1 MTTLIRAG
9 WVVAFDGARHRV
21 IPSGEVAFEG
31 DRILYAGPRWD
42 GVPETVVDAPGMLVV
57 PGFINTHAHIG
68 VELMAPFVDLPS
80 DGGRR
85 GRYGPSQAF
94 VANRELPPSLS
105 PDEQHLSAEFSL
117 VQMLKCGA
125 TTIVDAAGSG
135 PLWWLGNPPG
145 DEELLL
151 ETAARVGARVYA
163 SLSYR
168 SGRVYYDVDGNAGWH
183 WDEDFGVEG
192 LRRAVDFAVRHR
204 GTHGGLAE
212 TLLCP
217 HAVDNCSPEL
227 LRATA
232 RAAAEHGLLIQIHCA
247 QYEFEI
253 QRIRER
259 YGRTPVEHLAHLG
272 FLGPR
277 VILGHTIY
285 VQGHVAVGGD
295 PQRDLRLI
303 ADAGASVAH
312 SPLPFARRG
321 ETLQSFAR
329 YRAAGV
335 NVSIGCDI
343 WPADIIQEM
352 RLAWVLGKA
361 VDRTPWAPTCQD
373 VFDAATLGG
382 SRALGRDDLGRL
394 ASGAVADVVLVDLG
408 RHHFGPVVDPI
419 RALITC
425 GTGQDVHSIWVAG
438 RRVVADHQAIFADEA
453 ALRSGAQDVYRSL
466 VRAARARDPVGA
478 TPQEMLGLDYD
489 PPLLNGPMHPDAAGS
504 PAGLSK
510 WKETRR

>member
-21 IPSGEVAFEG
+21 VPNGEVAFEG
-31 DRILYAGPRWD
+31 DRILYAGPHWD
-42 GVPETVVDAPGMLVV
+42 GVPGTVVEAPEALAA

-68 VELMAPFVDLPS
+68 VELMAPFVDPPVG
-80 DGGRR
+80 GGRR
-85 GRYGPSQAF
+85 GRYSPSKAF
-94 VANRELPPSLS
+94 AAYSEPPPSLS
-105 PDEQHLSAEFSL
+105 PDEQRVSAEFSL

-145 DEELLL
+145 DEEMLL
-151 ETAARVGARVYA
+151 ETTARIGARVYA

-168 SGRVYYDVDGNAGWH
+168 SGRVYYDADGTAGWH
-183 WDEDFGVEG
+183 WDEAFGFEG
-192 LRRAVDFAVRHR
+192 LRRAVNFAVRHR
-204 GTHGGLAE
+204 GTRGGLAE
-212 TLLCP
+212 ALLCP

-227 LRATA
+227 LRATT
-232 RAAAEHGLLIQIHCA
+232 RAASEHGLLIQIHCA
-247 QYEFEI
+247 QYEFEV
-253 QRIRER
+253 QRIHER
-259 YGRTPVEHLAHLG
+259 YGRTPVEHLADLG
-272 FLGPR
+272 FLGPS

-295 PQRDLRLI
+295 PAKDLRLI

-329 YRAAGV
+329 YRAARV

-352 RLAWVLGKA
+352 RIAWLLGKA
-361 VDRTPWAPTCQD
+361 VDRTASAPTCQD

-382 SRALGRDDLGRL
+382 ARALGRNDLGRL
-394 ASGAVADVVLVDLG
+394 APGASADIVLIDLG

-419 RALITC
+419 RALVTC
-425 GTGQDVHSIWVAG
+425 GVGQDVHSVWVAG
-438 RRVVADHQAIFADEA
+438 RQVVTQHQAINADEP
-453 ALRSGAQDVYRSL
+453 ALRRGAGDVYRSL
-466 VRAARARDPVGA
+466 VRAARARDPVGSM
-478 TPQEMLGLDYD
+478 PQEMLGLDYE
-489 PPLLNGPMHPDAAGS
+489 PPLLR
-504 PAGLSK
+504 GL
-510 WKETRR
+510 